1 MNVDGLAVAGDRVLE
16 GNDCGLGKG
25 RADSVEVG
33 NTTEFGVVDA
43 TTDLKASMFVT
54 DVDVKA

>member
-1 MNVDGLAVAGDRVLE
+1 MLE
-16 GNDCGLGKG
+16 GNDCGLGEG

-33 NTTEFGVVDA
+33 NTTEVGVVDA
-43 TTDLKASMFVT
+43 TTDLNASMFVK

>member
-1 MNVDGLAVAGDRVLE
+1 MNIDGLAVAGEKVLE
-16 GNDCGLGKG
+16 GNACGFGEG

-33 NTTEFGVVDA
+33 NTTEVGVVDA
-43 TTDLKASMFVT
+43 TTDLNASVLVT